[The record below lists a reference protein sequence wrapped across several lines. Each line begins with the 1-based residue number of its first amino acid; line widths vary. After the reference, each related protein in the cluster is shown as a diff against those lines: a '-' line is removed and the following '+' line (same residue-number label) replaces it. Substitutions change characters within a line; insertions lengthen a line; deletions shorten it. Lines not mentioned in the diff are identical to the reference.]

1 MDKKYIFLLTDS
13 YFRHNIPV
21 WPTRELHGSN
31 LNWKILDMALFTGDF
46 DTQINAKRRLAIC
59 SALRESLDP
68 EDGTRWYAVIGKNRK
83 LWLYPEG
90 LYRKLAMSFKQTL
103 LPTKELDSVRR
114 LFAMTTMMNPDAQ
127 GRVILN
133 EKSMRR
139 TGLTTGQDVTL
150 VGMQDHIEIWSTSE
164 WQADEDA
171 FLLGYPDVMEQAGE
185 AEAKADALKGA
196 CDG

>member
-1 MDKKYIFLLTDS
+1 MAHARTAVGYTEPERYS
-13 YFRHNIPV
+13 
-21 WPTRELHGSN
+21 
-31 LNWKILDMALFTGDF
+31 DMALFTGDF

-59 SALRESLDP
+59 SPLRESLDP

-90 LYRKLAMSFKQTL
+90 LYRKLATSFKQTL
-103 LPTKELDSVRR
+103 LPTKELDAVRR

-185 AEAKADALKGA
+185 MEAKADALKGA

>member
-1 MDKKYIFLLTDS
+1 
-13 YFRHNIPV
+13 
-21 WPTRELHGSN
+21 
-31 LNWKILDMALFTGDF
+31 MALFTGDY

-59 SALRESLDP
+59 SALRESVDT
-68 EDGTRWYAVIGKNRK
+68 EDGSRWYAVIGKNRK

-90 LYRKLAMSFKQTL
+90 LYRELAKSFEQTL

-150 VGMQDHIEIWSTSE
+150 VGMQDHIEIWSTSD
-164 WQADEDA
+164 WQADEEA
-171 FLLGYPDVMEQAGE
+171 FLLDYPEVLEEAAQAR
-185 AEAKADALKGA
+185 AKAKADASKGVL
-196 CDG
+196 